1 MDQQN
6 WTPYSESAAS
16 AARQSR
22 YAPQGLPQQQSYAPS
37 NAASRGTSAAAGSSQ
52 PQSRSGMEYGDR
64 DGDVAME
71 DADPYK
77 PKPASQNMGR
87 ATHQRM
93 PSNVQQEESTAARRY
108 SPMNLSPA
116 SPFPPSGQQP
126 THPAYTSYTPQASS
140 RASPTR
146 NSSYIASTNAS
157 YYASPPGLLP

>member
-6 WTPYSESAAS
+6 WTPYSESAANT
-16 AARQSR
+16 ARQSR
-22 YAPQGLPQQQSYAPS
+22 YAPQGLPSQQGYAPS
-37 NAASRGTSAAAGSSQ
+37 NVTSRDSSTAAGSSQ
-52 PQSRSGMEYGDR
+52 PHSRSGMEYGDR

-77 PKPASQNMGR
+77 PKHMSQVLGR

-116 SPFPPSGQQP
+116 SPFPPTGQQP
-126 THPAYTSYTPQASS
+126 AHPAYASYTPQASS
-140 RASPTR
+140 RTSPTR
-146 NSSYIASTNAS
+146 ASSYIASTNAS
-157 YYASPPGLLP
+157 YYASPPGTL